1 MRKDVCGV
9 LRDRI
14 VKVSYK
20 PGEPLNEANLAKE
33 FGVSKTPVRE
43 ALIRLSEESL
53 VVIIPHAGARVADI
67 NLIETRNLIEVRLV
81 LERGVARLA
90 AENVTEEQIH
100 DLSRLHHKINQLND
114 NDVFELINCDVEFH
128 QVISQAANNQL
139 LDKFLL
145 IVRNQFH
152 RIQNFF
158 PVLPDGTQTDIP
170 KVIHALKQRDADE
183 MERVM
188 VNHVEHFVAKL
199 RNAF

>member
-1 MRKDVCGV
+1 MRKDVCDV

-14 VKVSYK
+14 VKVRYK

-33 FGVSKTPVRE
+33 LGVSKTPVRE
-43 ALIRLSEESL
+43 ALIRLSEENL
-53 VVIIPHAGARVADI
+53 VAIIPHAGARVADI
-67 NLIETRNLIEVRLV
+67 NLIEIKNLIGVRLI

-114 NDVFELINCDVEFH
+114 NDVFELINCDVELH
-128 QVISQAANNQL
+128 QAIAQAANNQL
-139 LDKFLL
+139 LDKFLS

-152 RIQNFF
+152 RIQNFI

-170 KVIHALKQRDADE
+170 KVIRALKQRDADE

-188 VNHVEHFVAKL
+188 VKHVEHFVAKL
-199 RNAF
+199 RNSF